1 MKFCPECGNN
11 IEGMKFCSNCGYKV
25 DGGGADTASNKHES
39 LNKEETITTFSTHLF
54 GMEDKKQTIGGKV
67 DLSLPRVNYTLTNQ
81 RILLERK
88 NLTTKREE
96 IELGDIV
103 KIDVKQGLKEK
114 VLKIGHIVLNLNDG
128 REVVF
133 KQLQNPYEIK
143 DQIRAATQ
151 NYQTRSKIDYRV
163 DL

>member
-11 IEGMKFCSNCGYKV
+11 IEGMKFCSNCGFKV
-25 DGGGADTASNKHES
+25 DGGITTDAGNKHES
-39 LNKEETITTFSTHLF
+39 LNKEKTITTFSTHLF
-54 GMEDKKQTIGGKV
+54 GMEDKKQNIGGKI

-96 IELGDIV
+96 IELGDII

-128 REVVF
+128 REVMF